1 MPLAAY
7 LLENV
12 ILVLPQHGAFAHFF
26 KTHSGALAAFPTKN
40 NKISEKCPGGGGG
53 GGKGMVGI
61 EKAKNLSRVR
71 VVKAIP

>member
-53 GGKGMVGI
+53 GGRACLVFKKPKISVG
-61 EKAKNLSRVR
+61 
-71 VVKAIP
+71 

>member
-7 LLENV
+7 LLENA
-12 ILVLPQHGAFAHFF
+12 ILVLPQRGAFAHFF

-53 GGKGMVGI
+53 GEEGH
-61 EKAKNLSRVR
+61 AWYWLSQ
-71 VVKAIP
+71 KSQ

>member
-53 GGKGMVGI
+53 GEERACLVLTKPKISVG
-61 EKAKNLSRVR
+61 
-71 VVKAIP
+71 

>member
-40 NKISEKCPGGGGG
+40 NKISEKCPWGGGGR
-53 GGKGMVGI
+53 KGMLGI
-61 EKAKNLSRVR
+61 D
-71 VVKAIP
+71 

>member
-40 NKISEKCPGGGGG
+40 NKISEKCPGGGAGR
-53 GGKGMVGI
+53 KGMLGI
-61 EKAKNLSRVR
+61 D
-71 VVKAIP
+71 

>member
-40 NKISEKCPGGGGG
+40 NKISEKCPGGGEEGH
-53 GGKGMVGI
+53 
-61 EKAKNLSRVR
+61 AWY
-71 VVKAIP
+71 

>member
-7 LLENV
+7 LLENA
-12 ILVLPQHGAFAHFF
+12 ILVLPQRGAFAHFF

-53 GGKGMVGI
+53 GRACLVLTKPKISVG
-61 EKAKNLSRVR
+61 
-71 VVKAIP
+71 